1 MKKFVRRLLYFFVPP
16 ILVLLPIDI
25 YLSKG
30 LKNTSLAA
38 AEYEVWNDLFYNN
51 ISPEVAI
58 YGSSRAWVH
67 IDPMIIEDSLGLSA
81 YNFGIDGHN
90 FWLQYYRHKTLLKN
104 TTPKTIIH
112 SVDIN
117 TLKKRRELYNY
128 EQFLPYMLWNMEMY
142 EVTKSYVG
150 FNLTDYSL
158 PLARYIGKR
167 DFLSQYFNFEGFTPV
182 RVKGFKGQNRE
193 WNDDLKRAQAQM
205 GSYTADLDSASVE
218 LFRQY
223 IQECKSLDINLILVY
238 TPEYIEGQ
246 QFVTNRS
253 EIMTLLKGIAQEN
266 NLPFLDYSAHYLS
279 MDKKYFYNSM
289 HLNATGAEEFSRIL
303 SHDIKQIPAQ

>member
-90 FWLQYYRHKTLLKN
+90 FWLQYYRHKNLLKN
-104 TTPKTIIH
+104 TTPKTIIRWILTH
-112 SVDIN
+112 
-117 TLKKRRELYNY
+117 LKSEGNSIIMSNFCPICFGTGK
-128 EQFLPYMLWNMEMY
+128 F
-142 EVTKSYVG
+142 TKQQ
-150 FNLTDYSL
+150 
-158 PLARYIGKR
+158 RIM
-167 DFLSQYFNFEGFTPV
+167 
-182 RVKGFKGQNRE
+182 RV
-193 WNDDLKRAQAQM
+193 
-205 GSYTADLDSASVE
+205 
-218 LFRQY
+218 
-223 IQECKSLDINLILVY
+223 LILL
-238 TPEYIEGQ
+238 TSL
-246 QFVTNRS
+246 F
-253 EIMTLLKGIAQEN
+253 
-266 NLPFLDYSAHYLS
+266 H
-279 MDKKYFYNSM
+279 
-289 HLNATGAEEFSRIL
+289 
-303 SHDIKQIPAQ
+303 

>member
-128 EQFLPYMLWNMEMY
+128 EQFLPYMLWNREMY

-158 PLARYIGKR
+158 PLARFIGKR
-167 DFLSQYFNFEGFTPV
+167 DFLSPYFNFEGFTPV
-182 RVKGFKGQNRE
+182 RVKGFQGQNRE